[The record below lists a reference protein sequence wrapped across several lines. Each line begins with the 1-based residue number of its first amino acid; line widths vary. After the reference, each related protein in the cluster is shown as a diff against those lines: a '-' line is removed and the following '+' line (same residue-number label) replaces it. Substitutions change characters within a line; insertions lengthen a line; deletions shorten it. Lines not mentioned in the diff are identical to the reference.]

1 MARQNEAKKTTNV
14 FMVCFPQ
21 TYEIKIRNLKFICNN
36 NCKITTKTVYL
47 LRNANIIYTNN
58 NMGKLI
64 NEFKQFAVKGNA
76 VDMAV
81 GVIIGGAFG
90 KIVSSIVNDLI
101 MPPIGWL
108 IGGVNFTDLKVTL
121 PAIDMGI
128 EKLEPATINYGN
140 FIQTT
145 FDFLIISLC
154 VFIML
159 RAVNKMIKKNED
171 TKKETEQAKPA
182 EPTKE
187 EQLLTEIRDLLKRQ
201 S

>member
-1 MARQNEAKKTTNV
+1 MS
-14 FMVCFPQ
+14 
-21 TYEIKIRNLKFICNN
+21 
-36 NCKITTKTVYL
+36 
-47 LRNANIIYTNN
+47 
-58 NMGKLI
+58 KLV

-101 MPPIGWL
+101 MPPIGWI

-121 PAIDMGI
+121 PSIDMGI

-145 FDFLIISLC
+145 FDFLIISIC
-154 VFIML
+154 VFLML
-159 RAVNKMIKKNED
+159 RTINKLAKKNDES
-171 TKKETEQAKPA
+171 KKQAEQAKAA
-182 EPTKE
+182 EPSKE
-187 EQLLTEIRDLLKRQ
+187 EKLLTEIRDLLKEQ
-201 S
+201 NCKNA